1 MLRSP
6 NAQELTQLRRSFDRW
21 GIFAFMESQKLVINY
36 DRVVKK
42 REVLVSTDALLDTLS
57 KLTLQPD
64 EMGLAIGQIRNKK
77 FIPSL
82 SGAEIIA
89 THSRRF
95 PYVMINEIAE
105 ALVLYGRDIFGD
117 SVIEVSKGL
126 DQNQTA
132 IILNQNRESIG
143 IGQTRYSEENLF
155 KKGKVTVYTTVDA
168 GIYLRNQSD

>member
-1 MLRSP
+1 
-6 NAQELTQLRRSFDRW
+6 
-21 GIFAFMESQKLVINY
+21 MESQKLVINY

-57 KLTLQPD
+57 EVTLQPD
-64 EMGLAIGQIRNKK
+64 ELGLAIGQIRNKK

-89 THSRRF
+89 KHSRRF

-117 SVIEVSKGL
+117 SVMEVSKGL

-143 IGQTRYSEENLF
+143 IGQTRFSEENLF
-155 KKGKVTVYTTVDA
+155 KKGEVTVYTSVDA

>member
-36 DRVVKK
+36 DSVVKK

-57 KLTLQPD
+57 KVTLQPD
-64 EMGLAIGQIRNKK
+64 EVGLAIGQIRNKK

-89 THSRRF
+89 KNSARF
-95 PYVMINEIAE
+95 PYVLINEIGE

-117 SVIEVSKGL
+117 SVKEVSEGL
-126 DQNQTA
+126 DQNQTV
-132 IILNQNRESIG
+132 IILNRNRESIG
-143 IGQTRYSEENLF
+143 IGQTRFSEENIF
-155 KKGKVTVYTTVDA
+155 KKGEVTVYTTVDA
-168 GIYLRNQSD
+168 GIYLRNQGD

>member
-6 NAQELTQLRRSFDRW
+6 SAQELTQLRRSFDRW

-36 DRVVKK
+36 DRILKK
-42 REVLVSTDALLDTLS
+42 REVLVSTDALLDTIS
-57 KLTLQPD
+57 KVTLQPD

-89 THSRRF
+89 KHSRHF
-95 PYVMINEIAE
+95 PYVMINEIGE

-117 SVIEVSKGL
+117 SVKEVSKGL
-126 DQNQTA
+126 NQNQTT

-143 IGQTRYSEENLF
+143 IGQTRFSEENLF

-168 GIYLRNQSD
+168 GIYLRDQSD

>member
-1 MLRSP
+1 
-6 NAQELTQLRRSFDRW
+6 
-21 GIFAFMESQKLVINY
+21 MESQKLVINY

-57 KLTLQPD
+57 KVTLQPD
-64 EMGLAIGQIRNKK
+64 ELGLAIGQIRNKK

-89 THSRRF
+89 KHSRRF

-117 SVIEVSKGL
+117 SVMEVSKGL

-143 IGQTRYSEENLF
+143 IGQTRFSEENLF
-155 KKGKVTVYTTVDA
+155 KKGEVTVYTSVDA

>member
-21 GIFAFMESQKLVINY
+21 GIFAFMKSQILVINY
-36 DRVVKK
+36 DHILKE
-42 REVLVSTDALLDTLS
+42 REVLVSTEALLDTLS
-57 KLTLQPD
+57 KVTLQPD

-89 THSRRF
+89 KHSRHF
-95 PYVMINEIAE
+95 PYVMINEIGE

-117 SVIEVSKGL
+117 SVKEVSNGL
-126 DQNQTA
+126 DQNQTT

-143 IGQTRYSEENLF
+143 IGQTRFSEENLF
-155 KKGKVTVYTTVDA
+155 KKGRVTVYTTVDA
-168 GIYLRNQSD
+168 GIYLRDQSD

>member
-6 NAQELTQLRRSFDRW
+6 NAQELTQIRRSFNRW
-21 GIFAFMESQKLVINY
+21 GIFAFMKSQKLVINY

-57 KLTLQPD
+57 KVTLQPD
-64 EMGLAIGQIRNKK
+64 GLGLAIGQIRNKK

-89 THSRRF
+89 KHSRRF

-117 SVIEVSKGL
+117 SVMEVSKGL

-143 IGQTRYSEENLF
+143 IGQTRFSEENLF
-155 KKGKVTVYTTVDA
+155 KKGEVTVYTSVDA

>member
-36 DRVVKK
+36 DSVVKK
-42 REVLVSTDALLDTLS
+42 RDILVSTDALLDTLS
-57 KLTLQPD
+57 KVTLQPN
-64 EMGLAIGQIRNKK
+64 EMGLTIGQIRNKK
-77 FIPSL
+77 FMPSL

-89 THSRRF
+89 KHSRRF
-95 PYVMINEIAE
+95 PYVLINEIGE

-117 SVIEVSKGL
+117 SVREVSKGL

-143 IGQTRYSEENLF
+143 IGQTRFSEESLF

>member
-42 REVLVSTDALLDTLS
+42 REVHLSTDALLDTLR
-57 KLTLQPD
+57 KVTLQPD

-89 THSRRF
+89 KHSRRF
-95 PYVMINEIAE
+95 PYVMINEIGE

-117 SVIEVSKGL
+117 SVKEVSKGL

-143 IGQTRYSEENLF
+143 IGHTRFSGENLF
-155 KKGKVTVYTTVDA
+155 RKGEVTVYTTVDA
-168 GIYLRNQSD
+168 GIYLRNQND

>member
-36 DRVVKK
+36 DRILKK

-57 KLTLQPD
+57 KVTLQPD
-64 EMGLAIGQIRNKK
+64 EMGLGIGQIRNKK

-82 SGAEIIA
+82 SGADIIA
-89 THSRRF
+89 KHSRHF
-95 PYVMINEIAE
+95 PYVMINEIGE

-117 SVIEVSKGL
+117 SVKEVSKGL
-126 DQNQTA
+126 DQNQTT

-143 IGQTRYSEENLF
+143 IGHTRFSEENLF

-168 GIYLRNQSD
+168 GIYLRDQSD